1 MFTNFNYK
9 FSGDYSII
17 GYKKQKIPPK
27 AGFEAADL
35 RKLSAGNL
43 AGTQA
48 AGANCNRLVRA
59 INNSLNF
66 SDVRLP
72 HSVGRTV
79 GVGNLSAENNA
90 LTANTALSHVYAPPC
105 I

>member
-1 MFTNFNYK
+1 MKLRIYAK
-9 FSGDYSII
+9 LRA
-17 GYKKQKIPPK
+17 GY
-27 AGFEAADL
+27 
-35 RKLSAGNL
+35 L

-48 AGANCNRLVRA
+48 TGAYCNRLVLTVNDR
-59 INNSLNF
+59 LDLP
-66 SDVRLP
+66 DVRLP